1 MLNKVGRPRQG
12 DSLTR
17 ERIIE
22 TAIEL
27 LDCGGEEGLTFRALS
42 ERLATGSGAIY
53 WHVANKSDLVAA
65 ACDAVVKR
73 TLDETA
79 LVTTPQETIRTVALG
94 LFDAIDE
101 HPWVGSAITSSLA
114 MSSVVRI
121 LEPLGQQV
129 RALRVPDAQQ
139 WAAVSTLMA
148 YILGVS
154 KQNAANGHLARTR
167 GLNRSDFLNTIST
180 AWSQLDETQHP
191 FVRSIAGRL
200 REHDDRV
207 DFIAGVDV
215 ILKGIGAARRLRD
228 PEAAKLL
235 RS

>member
-1 MLNKVGRPRQG
+1 MSTWSMHKKVGRPRQG
-12 DSLTR
+12 ESLTR
-17 ERIIE
+17 ERVVE

-27 LDCGGEEGLTFRALS
+27 LDLGGEEGLTFRALS

-53 WHVANKSDLVAA
+53 WHIANKSDLLAA
-65 ACDAVVKR
+65 ACDALVKR
-73 TLDETA
+73 AVDGTIPVA
-79 LVTTPQETIRTVALG
+79 TPEETIRTVALG
-94 LFDAIDE
+94 IFDIIDK

-139 WAAVSTLMA
+139 WAAVSTLLA

-154 KQNAANGHLARTR
+154 KQNAANGHLAQTR
-167 GLNRSDFLNTIST
+167 GLDRSDFLNSVSI
-180 AWSQLDETQHP
+180 AWSQLDAKQHP

-200 REHDDRV
+200 RDHDDRV

-215 ILKGIGAARRLRD
+215 ILKGIGPAQRR
-228 PEAAKLL
+228 AK
-235 RS
+235 S

>member
-1 MLNKVGRPRQG
+1 MLNKAGRPRQG

-17 ERIIE
+17 ERVVE
-22 TAIEL
+22 AAIEL
-27 LDCGGEEGLTFRALS
+27 LDLGGEEGLTFRALS

-53 WHVANKSDLVAA
+53 WHIANKSDLLAA

-73 TLDETA
+73 AIDETA
-79 LVTTPQETIRTVALG
+79 LLTTPEETIRTVALG
-94 LFDAIDE
+94 IFDAIDE

-114 MSSVVRI
+114 MSSVVHI

-139 WAAVSTLMA
+139 WTAVSTLMA
-148 YILGVS
+148 HILGVS

-167 GLNRSDFLNTIST
+167 GLNRSDFLNTVST
-180 AWSQLDETQHP
+180 AWSQLDETQYP
-191 FVRSIAGRL
+191 FVRSIAGRF
-200 REHDDRV
+200 REHDDRI

-215 ILKGIGAARRLRD
+215 ILKGIGAARRR
-228 PEAAKLL
+228 
-235 RS
+235 

>member
-1 MLNKVGRPRQG
+1 MSRWSMLNKAGRPRQG

-17 ERIIE
+17 ERVVE
-22 TAIEL
+22 AAIEL
-27 LDCGGEEGLTFRALS
+27 LDLGGEEGLTFRALS

-53 WHVANKSDLVAA
+53 WHIANKSDLLAA

-73 TLDETA
+73 AIDETA
-79 LVTTPQETIRTVALG
+79 LLTTPEETIRTVALG
-94 LFDAIDE
+94 IFDAIDE

-114 MSSVVRI
+114 MSSVVHI

-139 WAAVSTLMA
+139 WTAVSTLMA
-148 YILGVS
+148 HILGVS

-167 GLNRSDFLNTIST
+167 GLNRSDFLNTVST
-180 AWSQLDETQHP
+180 AWSQLDETQYP
-191 FVRSIAGRL
+191 FVRSIAGRF
-200 REHDDRV
+200 REHDDRI

-215 ILKGIGAARRLRD
+215 ILKGIGAARRR
-228 PEAAKLL
+228 
-235 RS
+235 

>member
-1 MLNKVGRPRQG
+1 MLKKAGRPRQG
-12 DSLTR
+12 ESLTR
-17 ERIIE
+17 ERIVDA
-22 TAIEL
+22 AIEL
-27 LDCGGEEGLTFRALS
+27 LDLGGEEELTFRALS

-53 WHVANKSDLVAA
+53 WHIANKSDLLAS

-73 TLDETA
+73 AMDETA
-79 LVTTPQETIRTVALG
+79 LVSTPEATIRTVALG

-129 RALRVPDAQQ
+129 RALRVPNAQQ

-167 GLNRSDFLNTIST
+167 GLDRSDFLKTVSA
-180 AWSQLDETQHP
+180 AWSQLDRKQHP
-191 FVRSIAGRL
+191 FVRSIAARF
-200 REHDDRV
+200 RKHDDRV
-207 DFIAGVDV
+207 DFIAGIDF
-215 ILKGIGAARRLRD
+215 ILKGIGSPGRR
-228 PEAAKLL
+228 
-235 RS
+235 SGS